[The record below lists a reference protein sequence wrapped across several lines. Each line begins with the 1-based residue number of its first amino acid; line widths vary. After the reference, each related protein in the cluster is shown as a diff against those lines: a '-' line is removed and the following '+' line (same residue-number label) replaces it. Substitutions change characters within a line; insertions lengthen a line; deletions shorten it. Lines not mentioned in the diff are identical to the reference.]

1 MSYGVNSIQIHKK
14 LRLDKRAG
22 SDNWYARLTL
32 PNGKRLVKTTK
43 TEDVESAKEVALRL
57 YYEVDARIQN
67 KLPATTRKFGDVA
80 KHAIARMETEIRE
93 GVGKQAYRDYTQALN
108 KWLIPYFGTTDIA
121 KLDLAAVTA
130 FDAWRTAQNGK
141 VPAQSTINNHN
152 SALNRVLDEA
162 ELNGWIVK
170 SLRPTLLNK
179 GVKTES
185 RGSFTVEEYRTIYT
199 ALRGYHKQT
208 TNEKSAATRETLRN
222 YVLFLA
228 NTGVRHGTEAL
239 GLKWRNIEWYE
250 RDGERYLAIN
260 VDGKTN
266 KRTAIARDSVENS
279 LWRQAQLNPRIGA
292 VDFDGLIAAKLDEP
306 VFTTRLCETATV
318 HNLNRAFNALLA
330 ELDLKTGADGRTR
343 TLYSFRHFYATLNLE
358 RGVTAHALSRQL
370 GNSTEMIDRH
380 YSKYSPL
387 LNAEVH
393 SGRRKKETE

>member
-1 MSYGVNSIQIHKK
+1 MSYGVEAIQIHKK

-32 PNGKRLVKTTK
+32 PNGKRLVKSTK
-43 TEDVESAKEVALRL
+43 ALDLETAKEAALRL

-67 KLPATTRKFGDVA
+67 KLPATTRKFRDVA
-80 KHAIARMETEIRE
+80 RHAIARMETEIRE

-108 KWLIPYFGTTDIA
+108 KWLIPYFGGTDIA

-179 GVKTES
+179 GTKTQS
-185 RGSFTVEEYRTIYT
+185 RGSFSVEEYRVIYS
-199 ALRGYHKQT
+199 ALRTFHKQT
-208 TNEKSAATRETLRN
+208 PNEKSAAIRETLRN

-228 NTGVRHGTEAL
+228 NTGIRHGTEAL
-239 GLKWRNIEWYE
+239 GLCWRNIEWYE
-250 RDGERYLAIN
+250 RDGERYLAVS

-266 KRTAIARDSVENS
+266 KRTAIARDRVVDF
-279 LWRQAQLNPRIGA
+279 LWRQAQLNPSLWA
-292 VDFDGLIAAKLDEP
+292 ANFDALISSKLDVP
-306 VFTTRLCETATV
+306 VFTTRLSATVTV
-318 HNLNRAFNALLA
+318 HNLNRAFNALLD

-343 TLYSFRHFYATLNLE
+343 TLYSW
-358 RGVTAHALSRQL
+358 
-370 GNSTEMIDRH
+370 
-380 YSKYSPL
+380 
-387 LNAEVH
+387 
-393 SGRRKKETE
+393 

>member
-43 TEDVESAKEVALRL
+43 TEDIETAKEVALRL

-93 GVGKQAYRDYTQALN
+93 GVGKQAYRDYVQALN

-130 FDAWRTAQNGK
+130 FDAWRTAQNGR

-162 ELNGWIVK
+162 ELNGLIVK

-179 GVKTES
+179 GVKTQS
-185 RGSFTVEEYRTIYT
+185 RGSFSVEEYRTIYS
-199 ALRGYHKQT
+199 ALRSFHKQT
-208 TNEKSAATRETLRN
+208 PNEKSAATRETLRN

-228 NTGVRHGTEAL
+228 NTGIRHGTEAL
-239 GLKWRNIEWYE
+239 GLRWRNIEWYE
-250 RDGERYLAIN
+250 RDGERYLAVN

-266 KRTAIARDSVENS
+266 KRTAIARDRVVDF
-279 LWRQAQLNPRIGA
+279 LWREAQLNTGITAG
-292 VDFDGLIAAKLDEP
+292 DFDALISSKLDAP
-306 VFTTRLCETATV
+306 VFTTRLSETVTV
-318 HNLNRAFNALLA
+318 HNLNRAFNALLD
-330 ELDLKTGADGRTR
+330 ELDLKTGADGRIR
-343 TLYSFRHFYATLNLE
+343 TLYSWRHFYATQDLE
-358 RGVTAHALSRQL
+358 RGVSTHALSRQL

-393 SGRRKKETE
+393 SGRKQKH

>member
-93 GVGKQAYRDYTQALN
+93 GVGKQSYKDYVQALN
-108 KWLIPYFGTTDIA
+108 KWLIPYFGGTDIA

-179 GVKTES
+179 GVKTQS
-185 RGSFTVEEYRTIYT
+185 RGSFSVEEYRVIYT

-239 GLKWRNIEWYE
+239 GLRWRNIEWYE
-250 RDGERYLAIN
+250 RDGERYLAVN

-279 LWRQAQLNPRIGA
+279 LWRQAQLNPRIQA
-292 VDFDGLIAAKLDEP
+292 EDFDGLIAAKLDEP
-306 VFTTRLCETATV
+306 VFATRLGETVTV
-318 HNLNRAFNALLA
+318 HNLNRAFNALLD
-330 ELDLKTGADGRTR
+330 ELGLKTGADGRTR

-358 RGVTAHALSRQL
+358 RGVTTHALSRQL

-393 SGRRKKETE
+393 SGRKKKH

>member
-1 MSYGVNSIQIHKK
+1 MSYGVESIQIHKK

-32 PNGKRLVKTTK
+32 PTGKRLVKSTK
-43 TEDVESAKEVALRL
+43 TLDLETAREAALRL
-57 YYEVDARIQN
+57 YYETDARIQN
-67 KLPATTRKFGDVA
+67 KLPATTRKFADVA
-80 KHAIARMETEIRE
+80 QHAVSRMESEIRE
-93 GVGKQAYRDYTQALN
+93 GVGKQAYKDYTQALN

-121 KLDLAAVTA
+121 KLDLAAVTR
-130 FDAWRTAQNGK
+130 FDAWRTAQSGK

-162 ELNGWIVK
+162 ELNGWTVK

-179 GVKTES
+179 GTKTQS
-185 RGSFTVEEYRTIYT
+185 RGSFGVEEYRVIYT
-199 ALRGYHKQT
+199 ALRSFHKQT
-208 TNEKSAATRETLRN
+208 PNEKSAATRETLRN

-239 GLKWRNIEWYE
+239 GLRWRNIEWYLRE
-250 RDGERYLAIN
+250 GERYLAVS

-266 KRTAIARDSVENS
+266 KRTAIARDSVVDF
-279 LWRQAQLNPRIGA
+279 LWRQAQLNSRITAG
-292 VDFDGLIAAKLDEP
+292 DFDGLISSKSDEP
-306 VFTTRLCETATV
+306 VFVTRLGAVVTV
-318 HNLNRAFNALLA
+318 HNLNRAFNALLD

-343 TLYSFRHFYATLNLE
+343 TLYSWRHFYATQDLE
-358 RGVTAHALSRQL
+358 RGLSTHALSRQL

-387 LNAEVH
+387 LNAELH
-393 SGRRKKETE
+393 SGRKRKH

>member
-1 MSYGVNSIQIHKK
+1 M
-14 LRLDKRAG
+14 
-22 SDNWYARLTL
+22 
-32 PNGKRLVKTTK
+32 
-43 TEDVESAKEVALRL
+43 ES
-57 YYEVDARIQN
+57 
-67 KLPATTRKFGDVA
+67 
-80 KHAIARMETEIRE
+80 ETRE
-93 GVGKQAYRDYTQALN
+93 GVGKQAYKDYTQALN

-121 KLDLAAVTA
+121 KLDLAAVTR
-130 FDAWRTAQNGK
+130 FDAWRTAQSGK

-179 GVKTES
+179 GIKTQS
-185 RGSFTVEEYRTIYT
+185 RGSFSVEEYRTIYS
-199 ALRGYHKQT
+199 ALRTFHKQT
-208 TNEKSAATRETLRN
+208 PNEKSAATRETLRN

-239 GLKWRNIEWYE
+239 GLTWRNIEWYE
-250 RDGERYLAIN
+250 RDGERYLAVS

-279 LWRQAQLNPRIGA
+279 LWRQAQLNPRIA
-292 VDFDGLIAAKLDEP
+292 VADFDGLIAAKLDEP

-318 HNLNRAFNALLA
+318 HNLNRAFNALLDG
-330 ELDLKTGADGRTR
+330 LDLKTGADGRTR
-343 TLYSFRHFYATLNLE
+343 TLYSLRHFYATLNLE
-358 RGVTAHALSRQL
+358 RGVTTHALSRQL

-387 LNAEVH
+387 LNAELH
-393 SGRRKKETE
+393 SGRRKKDVK

>member
-22 SDNWYARLTL
+22 SDSWYACLTL
-32 PNGKRLVKTTK
+32 PNGKRLIKTTK
-43 TEDVESAKEVALRL
+43 TDDLEAAKEVALRL

-67 KLPATTRKFGDVA
+67 KLPATTRKFKDVA
-80 KHAIARMETEIRE
+80 RHAIHRMEAELE
-93 GVGKQAYRDYTQALN
+93 QGVGKQAYKDYIQVLN
-108 KWLIPYFGTTDIA
+108 KWLIPYFGGTDIA

-130 FDAWRTAQNGK
+130 FDAWRTEQNGK

-152 SALNRVLDEA
+152 AALNRVLDEA

-185 RGSFTVEEYRTIYT
+185 RGSFTVEEYRTIFT
-199 ALRGYHKQT
+199 ALRSYHKQT

-239 GLKWRNIEWYE
+239 GLTWRNIEWYE
-250 RDGERYLAIN
+250 RDGERYLAVS

-266 KRTAIARDSVENS
+266 KRTAIARDRVVDF
-279 LWRQAQLNPRIGA
+279 LWRQAQLNPRITAG
-292 VDFDGLIAAKLDEP
+292 DFDGLIAAKLDEP
-306 VFTTRLCETATV
+306 VFTTGLSETVTV

-343 TLYSFRHFYATLNLE
+343 TLYSWRHFYATQDLE
-358 RGVTAHALSRQL
+358 RGVSTHALSRQL

-393 SGRRKKETE
+393 SGRKPKQ

>member
-43 TEDVESAKEVALRL
+43 TEDIETAKEVALRL

-93 GVGKQAYRDYTQALN
+93 GVGKQAYRDYVQALN

-130 FDAWRTAQNGK
+130 FDAWRTAQNGR

-179 GVKTES
+179 GVKTQS
-185 RGSFTVEEYRTIYT
+185 RGSFSVEEYRTIYS
-199 ALRGYHKQT
+199 ALRSFHKQT
-208 TNEKSAATRETLRN
+208 PNEKSAATRETLRN

-228 NTGVRHGTEAL
+228 NTGIRHGTEAL
-239 GLKWRNIEWYE
+239 GLRWRNIEWYE
-250 RDGERYLAIN
+250 RDGERYLAVN

-266 KRTAIARDSVENS
+266 KRTAIARDRVVDF
-279 LWRQAQLNPRIGA
+279 LWRQAQLNTGITAG
-292 VDFDGLIAAKLDEP
+292 DFDALISSKLDAP
-306 VFTTRLCETATV
+306 VFTTRLSETVTV
-318 HNLNRAFNALLA
+318 HNLNRAFNALLD
-330 ELDLKTGADGRTR
+330 ELDLKTGADGRIR
-343 TLYSFRHFYATLNLE
+343 TLYSWRHFYATQDLE
-358 RGVTAHALSRQL
+358 RGVSTHALSRQL

-393 SGRRKKETE
+393 SGRKQKH

>member
-93 GVGKQAYRDYTQALN
+93 GVGKQAYRDYVQALN

-130 FDAWRTAQNGK
+130 FDAWRTAQSGR

-179 GVKTES
+179 GVKTQS
-185 RGSFTVEEYRTIYT
+185 RGSFSVEEYRTIYT
-199 ALRGYHKQT
+199 ALRSYHKKT
-208 TNEKSAATRETLRN
+208 PNEKSAATRETLRN

-228 NTGVRHGTEAL
+228 KTGVRHGTEAL
-239 GLKWRNIEWYE
+239 GLRWRNIEWYE
-250 RDGERYLAIN
+250 RDGERYLAVN

-279 LWRQAQLNPRIGA
+279 LWRQAKLNPRIA
-292 VDFDGLIAAKLDEP
+292 IVDFDGLIAAKLDEP
-306 VFTTRLCETATV
+306 VFNTRLCETATV

-358 RGVTAHALSRQL
+358 RGVTTHALSRQL

-393 SGRRKKETE
+393 SGRK

>member
-32 PNGKRLVKTTK
+32 PSGKRLIKTTK
-43 TEDVESAKEVALRL
+43 TDDLEAAKEIALRL

-67 KLPATTRKFGDVA
+67 KLPATTRKFKDVA
-80 KHAIARMETEIRE
+80 HHAIHRMEAELE
-93 GVGKQAYRDYTQALN
+93 QGVGKQAYKDYIQVLN
-108 KWLIPYFGTTDIA
+108 KWLIPYFGGTDIA

-130 FDAWRTAQNGK
+130 FDAWRTEQNGK

-152 SALNRVLDEA
+152 AALNRVLDEA

-239 GLKWRNIEWYE
+239 GLCWRNIEWYE

-266 KRTAIARDSVENS
+266 KRTAIARDRVVDF
-279 LWRQAQLNPRIGA
+279 LWRQAQLNSRIS
-292 VDFDGLIAAKLDEP
+292 VEDFDALMGAKLDEP
-306 VFTTRLCETATV
+306 VFTTRLGAVATV
-318 HNLNRAFNALLA
+318 PNLNRAFNALLD
-330 ELDLKTGADGRTR
+330 ELHLKTGADGRTR
-343 TLYSFRHFYATLNLE
+343 TLYSWRHFYATQDLE
-358 RGVTAHALSRQL
+358 RGVSTHALSRQL

-393 SGRRKKETE
+393 SGRKR

>member
-43 TEDVESAKEVALRL
+43 TEDIESAKEVALRL
-57 YYEVDARIQN
+57 YYEVEARIQN

-80 KHAIARMETEIRE
+80 KYAVNRMESEIRE
-93 GVGKQAYRDYTQALN
+93 GVGKQSYKDYVQALN

-130 FDAWRTAQNGK
+130 FDAWRTAQSGK

-179 GVKTES
+179 GIKTQS
-185 RGSFTVEEYRTIYT
+185 RGSFSVEEYRTIYS
-199 ALRGYHKQT
+199 ALRTFHKQT
-208 TNEKSAATRETLRN
+208 PNEKSAATRETLRN

-239 GLKWRNIEWYE
+239 GLTWRNIEWYE
-250 RDGERYLAIN
+250 RDGERYLAVS

-266 KRTAIARDSVENS
+266 KRTAIARDRVVDF
-279 LWRQAQLNPRIGA
+279 LWRQAQLNPRITAG
-292 VDFDGLIAAKLDEP
+292 DFDALISSKLDAP
-306 VFTTRLCETATV
+306 VFTTRLSETVTV
-318 HNLNRAFNALLA
+318 HNLNRAFNALLD

-343 TLYSFRHFYATLNLE
+343 TLYSWRHFYATQDLE
-358 RGVTAHALSRQL
+358 RGVSTHALSRQL

-393 SGRRKKETE
+393 SGRKQKH

>member
-32 PNGKRLVKTTK
+32 PSGKRLIKTTK
-43 TEDVESAKEVALRL
+43 TDDLEAATEVALRL

-67 KLPATTRKFGDVA
+67 KLPATTRKFKDVA
-80 KHAIARMETEIRE
+80 RHAIHRMEAELE
-93 GVGKQAYRDYTQALN
+93 QGVGKQAYKDYIQVLN
-108 KWLIPYFGTTDIA
+108 KWLIPYFGGTDIA

-130 FDAWRTAQNGK
+130 FDAWRTEQNGK

-152 SALNRVLDEA
+152 AALNRVLDEA

-239 GLKWRNIEWYE
+239 GLCWRNIEWYE

-266 KRTAIARDSVENS
+266 KRTAIARDRVVDF
-279 LWRQAQLNPRIGA
+279 LWRQAQLNSRIS
-292 VDFDGLIAAKLDEP
+292 VEDFDALIAAKLDEP
-306 VFTTRLCETATV
+306 VFTTRLGAVATV
-318 HNLNRAFNALLA
+318 PNLNRAFNALLD

-343 TLYSFRHFYATLNLE
+343 TLYSWRHFYATQDLE
-358 RGVTAHALSRQL
+358 RGVSTHALSRQL

-393 SGRRKKETE
+393 SGRKR

>member
-1 MSYGVNSIQIHKK
+1 MSYGVEAIQIHKK

-32 PNGKRLVKTTK
+32 PTGKRLVKSTK
-43 TEDVESAKEVALRL
+43 TLDLETAKEAALRL

-80 KHAIARMETEIRE
+80 RHAIARMETEIRE

-108 KWLIPYFGTTDIA
+108 KWLIPYFGGTDIA
-121 KLDLAAVTA
+121 KLDLAAVTR
-130 FDAWRTAQNGK
+130 FDAWRTQQSGK

-152 SALNRVLDEA
+152 SALNRVLDLV
-162 ELNGWIVK
+162 ELNGWTVK

-179 GVKTES
+179 GVKNQS
-185 RGSFTVEEYRTIYT
+185 RGSFSVEEYRTIYS
-199 ALRGYHKQT
+199 ALRSFHKQT
-208 TNEKSAATRETLRN
+208 PNEKSAATRETLRN

-239 GLKWRNIEWYE
+239 GLRWRNIEWYL
-250 RDGERYLAIN
+250 RDGERYLAVS

-266 KRTAIARDSVENS
+266 KRTAIARDSVVDF
-279 LWRQAQLNPRIGA
+279 LWRQVQLNPSIR
-292 VDFDGLIAAKLDEP
+292 VDDFDALISAKLDEQ
-306 VFTTRLCETATV
+306 VFTTRLSATVTV
-318 HNLNRAFNALLA
+318 HNLNRAFNALLD

-343 TLYSFRHFYATLNLE
+343 TLYSWRHFYATQNLE
-358 RGVTAHALSRQL
+358 RGVSTHALSRQL

-393 SGRRKKETE
+393 SGRKKKH

>member
-43 TEDVESAKEVALRL
+43 TEDIESAKEVALRL
-57 YYEVDARIQN
+57 YYEVEARIQN

-80 KHAIARMETEIRE
+80 KYAVNRMESEIRE
-93 GVGKQAYRDYTQALN
+93 GVGKQSYKDYVQALN

-130 FDAWRTAQNGK
+130 FDAWRTAQSGK

-179 GVKTES
+179 GIKIQS
-185 RGSFTVEEYRTIYT
+185 RGSFSVEEYRTIYS
-199 ALRGYHKQT
+199 ALRTFHKQT
-208 TNEKSAATRETLRN
+208 PNEKSAATRETLRN

-239 GLKWRNIEWYE
+239 GLTWRNIEWYE
-250 RDGERYLAIN
+250 RDGERYLAVS

-266 KRTAIARDSVENS
+266 KRTAIARDRVVDF
-279 LWRQAQLNPRIGA
+279 LWRQAQLNPRITAG
-292 VDFDGLIAAKLDEP
+292 DFDALISSKLDAP
-306 VFTTRLCETATV
+306 VFTTRLSETVTV
-318 HNLNRAFNALLA
+318 HNLNRAFNALLD

-343 TLYSFRHFYATLNLE
+343 TLYSWRHFYATQDLE
-358 RGVTAHALSRQL
+358 RGVTTHALSRQL

-393 SGRRKKETE
+393 SGRQKKH

>member
-1 MSYGVNSIQIHKK
+1 MSYGVESIRIHKK

-43 TEDVESAKEVALRL
+43 TEDIETAKEVALRL

-93 GVGKQAYRDYTQALN
+93 GVGKQAYRDYVQALN

-130 FDAWRTAQNGK
+130 FDAWRTAQNGR

-179 GVKTES
+179 GVKTQS
-185 RGSFTVEEYRTIYT
+185 RGSFSVEEYRTIYS
-199 ALRGYHKQT
+199 ALRSFHKQT
-208 TNEKSAATRETLRN
+208 PNEKSAATRETLRN

-228 NTGVRHGTEAL
+228 NTGIRHGTEAL
-239 GLKWRNIEWYE
+239 GLRWRNIEWYE
-250 RDGERYLAIN
+250 RDGERYLAVN

-266 KRTAIARDSVENS
+266 KRTAIARDRVVDF
-279 LWRQAQLNPRIGA
+279 LWRQAQLNTGITAG
-292 VDFDGLIAAKLDEP
+292 DFDALISSKLDAP
-306 VFTTRLCETATV
+306 VFTTRLSETVTV
-318 HNLNRAFNALLA
+318 HNLNRAFNALLD

-343 TLYSFRHFYATLNLE
+343 TLYSWRHFYATQDLE
-358 RGVTAHALSRQL
+358 RGVSTHALSRQL

-393 SGRRKKETE
+393 SGRKQKH